1 MLDWITRS
9 YPVAVVRRFVE
20 LELLDRSFGLAA
32 QAFVAL
38 LPLVIIVVSVFA
50 TSNGQVIADQI
61 IDRFGI
67 EGPAQG
73 SVRALFESPVA
84 TFAISWS
91 ALLLIAYSAFSL
103 SRKLSRAYGAIFM
116 LPPLA
121 RNELWRGLVWVGL
134 QVVMLT
140 LTSGLRSLWRNN
152 DGAFIQAIAVIA
164 LLAAWFALDA
174 FGLKLLVPTI
184 SRRLLLPTAAVSL
197 IGRIG
202 LLGWA
207 AVYMPRTLESKAEQF
222 GPIGVTFA
230 LFTLI
235 LVGVVVTLLAPL
247 LVAVWDQRRR
257 GVLAD
262 AVGVAQ
268 TT

>member
-1 MLDWITRS
+1 MLDWLRRS
-9 YPVAVVRRFVE
+9 YPVAVVRRFFE

-50 TSNGQVIADQI
+50 SANAQVIADQI
-61 IDRFGI
+61 IERFGI
-67 EGPAQG
+67 EGPAQA

-84 TFAISWS
+84 AFTISWS

-116 LPPLA
+116 LPSLA
-121 RNELWRGLVWVGL
+121 RNELWRGVVWVGI

-140 LTSGLRSLWRNN
+140 LTSGLRSLWRNS
-152 DGAFIQAIAVIA
+152 DGFIVQVVTLVA
-164 LLAAWFALDA
+164 LFGAWFTFDAL
-174 FGLKLLVPTI
+174 GIRLLVPSI
-184 SRRLLLPTAAVSL
+184 SRRLLVPTATVSL
-197 IGRIG
+197 VGHIG
-202 LLGWA
+202 LVAWA
-207 AVYMPRTLESKAEQF
+207 AAYMPRTLESKAEQF

-235 LVGVVVTLLAPL
+235 LVGVVVTLVAPL

-262 AVGVAQ
+262 AQRQPQ